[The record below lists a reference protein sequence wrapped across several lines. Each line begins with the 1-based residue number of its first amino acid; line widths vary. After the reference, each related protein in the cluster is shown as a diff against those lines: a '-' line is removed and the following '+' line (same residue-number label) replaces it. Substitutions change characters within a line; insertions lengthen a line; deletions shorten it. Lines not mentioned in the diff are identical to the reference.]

1 MKAPFRIWREPIFI
15 GACIIA
21 VLGVIAVYL
30 VGGLYF
36 KDDYE
41 ITPVERI
48 TPPTPIVTSP
58 SVEAEGDSTSVP
70 QTETEEGEPV
80 ADTGELIG
88 DEVNTTDS
96 VVDSTN
102 AVDDV
107 IAVDEPSEQS
117 DFPEIPEGFPE
128 DLAKAVVWK
137 FFPNYQKGDM
147 PEHEMIYL
155 VLIKLWNQ
163 GDHDFVNGSYETEY
177 QRVYPLYHDVVYVEW
192 AEQETPDGLVI
203 YPASTLGTGR
213 WKPTARTLFDPL
225 PTDITFIAF
234 EDAGIDPQTFLTDED
249 VRVARKTLH
258 PQK

>member
-1 MKAPFRIWREPIFI
+1 MKTGFSIWREPIFI
-15 GACIIA
+15 GACVIA
-21 VLGVIAVYL
+21 VLGVVAVYI

-41 ITPVERI
+41 ITPVKSR
-48 TPPTPIVTSP
+48 TTPTPVVTSP
-58 SVEAEGDSTSVP
+58 SVVEEGDSTSVP
-70 QTETEEGEPV
+70 QTETEEAVPAAEETGEP
-80 ADTGELIG
+80 IG
-88 DEVNTTDS
+88 NEVNTADS

-102 AVDDV
+102 TVDDI
-107 IAVDEPSEQS
+107 IAVDELSEQS

-137 FFPNYQKGDM
+137 FFPNYQKGDI
-147 PEHEMIYL
+147 EHEMIYR

-163 GDHDFVNGSYETEY
+163 GNHDFVNGSYETEY

-213 WKPTARTLFDPL
+213 WKQTAENIFDPL
-225 PTDITFIAF
+225 PTDITFIEF
-234 EDAGIDPQTFLTDED
+234 EDAGIDPQTFLTDEE
-249 VRVARKTLH
+249 R
-258 PQK
+258 

>member
-1 MKAPFRIWREPIFI
+1 MKASLGIWREPIFI

-21 VLGVIAVYL
+21 VLGVIAVYIL
-30 VGGLYF
+30 GRLYF

-41 ITPVERI
+41 MTPVES
-48 TPPTPIVTSP
+48 VTSP
-58 SVEAEGDSTSVP
+58 TPFVITPSVEEAGDSTSVP
-70 QTETEEGEPV
+70 QTETEEGISE
-80 ADTGELIG
+80 TEEIGESIG
-88 DEVNTTDS
+88 DEVNTADS
-96 VVDSTN
+96 VVDLTDT
-102 AVDDV
+102 VDDV
-107 IAVDEPSEQS
+107 IAVDELSEQS

-147 PEHEMIYL
+147 PDHEMIYR

-213 WKPTARTLFDPL
+213 WKPTASTLFDPL

-234 EDAGIDPQTFLTDED
+234 EDAGIDPQTFLTDEE
-249 VRVARKTLH
+249 R
-258 PQK
+258 

>member
-21 VLGVIAVYL
+21 VLGVVAVYI

-48 TPPTPIVTSP
+48 TPPTPVVTSP
-58 SVEAEGDSTSVP
+58 SVEEAGDSTSVP
-70 QTETEEGEPV
+70 QTETEEGISETEEIGEP
-80 ADTGELIG
+80 IG
-88 DEVNTTDS
+88 DEVNTADS
-96 VVDSTN
+96 VVDLTDT
-102 AVDDV
+102 VDDV
-107 IAVDEPSEQS
+107 IAVDELSEQS

-128 DLAKAVVWK
+128 DLAKIVVWK

-147 PEHEMIYL
+147 PDHEMIYR

-163 GDHDFVNGSYETEY
+163 GDHDFVNGTYETQY
-177 QRVYPLYHDVVYVEW
+177 QKVYPLYHDVVYVKW
-192 AEQETPDGLVI
+192 AEHVTPDGTVHKYL
-203 YPASTLGTGR
+203 AGSLGTGR
-213 WKPTARTLFDPL
+213 WKSTAETRPDSL

-234 EDAGIDPQTFLTDED
+234 EEAGIDPQTFLTDEE
-249 VRVARKTLH
+249 R
-258 PQK
+258 